1 MSGPADPSE
10 DFVATLLAVLQMHV
24 HGIDEAAMLRV
35 EQAVRTDYGG
45 ERVYIHREG
54 WFDRSQRD
62 AKIRAERQAG
72 RSIRWLAGHYS
83 LGVATVHEILS
94 SGGDSRGGLAAR
106 NRT

>member
-1 MSGPADPSE
+1 VSGAADPTE
-10 DFVATLLAVLQMHV
+10 DFVASVLEAISLHIKLAP
-24 HGIDEAAMLRV
+24 
-35 EQAVRTDYGG
+35 EQALRIEERLRSDYGG

-54 WFDRSQRD
+54 WFDRGQRD

-94 SGGDSRGGLAAR
+94 GGR
-106 NRT
+106 